1 VKKWYVLSFAILL
14 LSQIPFLLST
24 IISTL
29 GDDNYQ
35 AFAQSEASKI
45 DMNSMNQ
52 DNNNNDIISPLTEW
66 VGIFALG
73 ITVGLVSS
81 LKYKSNYSNLRNI
94 GIITISVTI
103 LSISAGIIHL
113 LLIQEHMKES
123 FMWGIFFLVSGI
135 GQIIFGII
143 ISIID
148 KLSPIKKSMLYYF
161 GIIGNTLLVGI
172 FVFVRLFPPPF
183 SSEASPLN
191 ELQPNGII
199 IIITEIL
206 TIVLLA
212 YLVRSYSS
220 IKSQRSQKVI
230 Q

>member
-1 VKKWYVLSFAILL
+1 MKWYVLSFAILL

-35 AFAQSEASKI
+35 AFAQSEASNI

-123 FMWGIFFLVSGI
+123 FMWGIFFLLSGI
-135 GQIIFGII
+135 AQIIFGII

-161 GIIGNTLLVGI
+161 GIIGNTVLVGI

>member
-1 VKKWYVLSFAILL
+1 MKKWYVLSFAILL

-35 AFAQSEASKI
+35 AFAQSEASNI

-123 FMWGIFFLVSGI
+123 FMWGIFFLLSGI
-135 GQIIFGII
+135 AQIIFGII
-143 ISIID
+143 IGIID

-183 SSEASPLN
+183 SSEASPIN
-191 ELQPNGII
+191 ELEPNGII

-212 YLVRSYSS
+212 YIVRSYSS

>member
-1 VKKWYVLSFAILL
+1 MKWYVLSFAILL

-123 FMWGIFFLVSGI
+123 FMWGIFFLLSGI
-135 GQIIFGII
+135 AQIIFGII

-161 GIIGNTLLVGI
+161 GIIGNTVLVGI

>member
-1 VKKWYVLSFAILL
+1 MKWYVLSFAILL

-35 AFAQSEASKI
+35 AFAQSEASNI

-161 GIIGNTLLVGI
+161 GIIGNTVLVGI

>member
-1 VKKWYVLSFAILL
+1 MKWYVFSFAILL

-35 AFAQSEASKI
+35 AFAQSEASNI
-45 DMNSMNQ
+45 DMKSMNQ

-123 FMWGIFFLVSGI
+123 FMWGIFFLLSGI
-135 GQIIFGII
+135 AQIIFGII

-148 KLSPIKKSMLYYF
+148 KLSPIKKSILYYF
-161 GIIGNTLLVGI
+161 GIIGNALLVGI